1 MPVLA
6 VPGPLAPAPPPVTVE
21 VPEAWE
27 ALPPGADLLHVRGP
41 GSAGDPVEVRLRSHT
56 GPGGY
61 AVTDLLDDLASSV
74 REDGEVEPPF
84 LVDLS
89 GREWTARNVSW
100 DEPGGAVVEVH
111 LVVDVDGS
119 GTEEADGSG
128 TEAADGSGTEAA
140 DGGGDGF
147 TRLLLV
153 TGRVTGSRLEDDYDS
168 LRSVLETV
176 VVGGTP

>member
-74 REDGEVEPPF
+74 TEDGEVEPPF

-111 LVVDVDGS
+111 LVVDVAGP
-119 GTEEADGSG
+119 
-128 TEAADGSGTEAA
+128 EAADAGT
-140 DGGGDGF
+140 DGF

-153 TGRVTGSRLEDDYDS
+153 TGRVTGSRLEDDYDA